1 LDKIQSLT
9 GMQDQYDDGDM
20 TNTSSKLFEVEKIIK
35 HIFINYKFHEIR
47 TPVLEDV
54 SLFKR
59 SVGNSSDIVNKEIY
73 SFNDRN
79 DKTIAMRPEGTA
91 SVIRSIIEKKLD
103 QENHK
108 LWYLGPMWRYERPQ
122 KGRYRQFN
130 QAGIEILGISEGLPE
145 YEMISVVCS
154 VIDQLQ
160 LKNCRIKINHLGTRE
175 NKESFCKALVDF
187 LKPFEKDL
195 DDKDLERL
203 SKNPLR
209 VLDSKNIE
217 TQAILKNAPS
227 IKEFIDRSSIE
238 MLESIKHEFSDLC
251 KIEIDYNLVRGL
263 DYYSGF
269 VFEAI
274 SSELG
279 AQDSFLGG
287 GRYDQLCSQLGGKDL
302 PAIGMAIGLERL
314 ANISYLQKPKRKLV
328 SFVIAASN
336 IEPKAYKIAHHLRSI
351 NKDIILD
358 IHLSEGSLKS
368 KMRKA
373 NKNNSDYVIIIGE
386 EEFNNKTAVIKPLK
400 DELKEQQTV
409 SVKDLYSFYKTL

>member
-1 LDKIQSLT
+1 
-9 GMQDQYDDGDM
+9 
-20 TNTSSKLFEVEKIIK
+20 
-35 HIFINYKFHEIR
+35 
-47 TPVLEDV
+47 
-54 SLFKR
+54 
-59 SVGNSSDIVNKEIY
+59 
-73 SFNDRN
+73 
-79 DKTIAMRPEGTA
+79 MRPEGTA

-251 KIEIDYNLVRGL
+251 KIEIDHNL
-263 DYYSGF
+263 
-269 VFEAI
+269 
-274 SSELG
+274 
-279 AQDSFLGG
+279 
-287 GRYDQLCSQLGGKDL
+287 GKRF
-302 PAIGMAIGLERL
+302 RL
-314 ANISYLQKPKRKLV
+314 LFWFCI
-328 SFVIAASN
+328 
-336 IEPKAYKIAHHLRSI
+336 
-351 NKDIILD
+351 
-358 IHLSEGSLKS
+358 
-368 KMRKA
+368 
-373 NKNNSDYVIIIGE
+373 
-386 EEFNNKTAVIKPLK
+386 
-400 DELKEQQTV
+400 
-409 SVKDLYSFYKTL
+409 